1 MISHYFIDR
10 PKFAVVIAI
19 VTALVGAIAVAFIP
33 ISQYPDITPPTV
45 LVTAS
50 YPGANAATIQ
60 NTVAEPIEEKVNGV
74 DGMLYMSSVSD
85 NSGNYNLT
93 VYFRLGTD
101 PDIAAVNVQNRVA
114 LAASL
119 LPTNVIQQGVITSK
133 QSTDLIQVINVIS
146 PDESRDDIFLSNYA
160 SNVIEEALARIPGV
174 GAVSQLG
181 ELQYSMRVW
190 LQADRLTSLGLTATD
205 VIDAIEAQNVQATP
219 GTIGAPPFGGATTDF
234 QFTLDAQGLL
244 TEAEQFENIIVTASD
259 EGRIVRLSD
268 VARIQLGSETYDA
281 TSLFNGKPNAAVA
294 VYLESGANAIQ
305 VADAVNEQLV
315 RLSESYPEGV
325 TALVG
330 YDVTKAVRIS
340 IREVIETLGITALLV
355 IVVTFLFL
363 VSWRATIIPAIA
375 IPVSLLGAVAFIF
388 LIGFSANMITL
399 FALILAITLVVDDA
413 IVVIE
418 NAERIMA
425 EEGLEP
431 REATL
436 KAMSEVTRPIIA
448 TTFVLAAVFVPVC
461 FFPGVT
467 GKIYMEFALTITFAF
482 GLSAVNALTLGP
494 ALCSMLLSRNTGH
507 PKGFLRIMPRMVERV
522 RRAYMWLVIRMI
534 RYTGVTL
541 VVFAIVIAATVHLFM
556 TTPTGFVPAEDQ
568 GDLMSSVRLPDGASL
583 QRTEVVINH
592 LAEVVRN
599 MPGIADTLGVSGFSL
614 IDGTIPNGGTVIA
627 VLDPWDQRRTKE
639 TQWHAI
645 MDAMDEEMNKIPEAT
660 AVVFPRPAIP
670 GLGSSGGIAAE
681 LLDMNNGSIQQL
693 DAVKTAF
700 LTALNAAP
708 EFKQVFGNFS
718 ASTPQYYLSVDRD
731 RAETLGVDISNIYEV
746 LQANLGSYYVNNFTK
761 DGHIYWVVVSADAPF
776 RQTVEEIE
784 NIYVRNSDNQMLP
797 LSVLVTRKP
806 MLGADN
812 ISRFNLFKNVS
823 ISGILAENVS
833 SGDGIAALQ
842 KIADETLPPGYEI
855 VWSGVTLQEV
865 EAGGLVVYILLL
877 AVLFAYLFLV
887 AQYESWTL
895 PLSVMA
901 STVMAVFG
909 ALIPLAFLP
918 GLDNNI
924 YAQVGLVLL
933 IGLAAKKAIMVVE
946 FAKTRREAGASIKH
960 AALRA
965 AKLRFRPVTMT
976 GLCFVI
982 GVMPL
987 LFSTGPGAASRL
999 SIGAPVFAGMLLDS
1013 TLGLLMVP
1021 ILYVFF
1027 QTLREKIRGW
1037 FRRKPRQAV
1046 SPVASK
1052 TPAGSS

>member
-1 MISHYFIDR
+1 MISSYFIDR
-10 PKFAVVIAI
+10 PKFALIIAI
-19 VTALVGAIAVAFIP
+19 VTALVGAIAVAFMP

-50 YPGANAATIQ
+50 YPGANASTIQ
-60 NTVAEPIEEKVNGV
+60 NTVAEPIEDKVNGV
-74 DGMLYMSSVSD
+74 DGMLYMTSTSD
-85 NSGNYNLT
+85 NSGNYELT

-119 LPTNVIQQGVITSK
+119 LPADVTQQGVITSK
-133 QSTDLIQVINVIS
+133 QSTDLIQVINIIS
-146 PDESRDDIFLSNYA
+146 PDESRDDIFLSNFA
-160 SNVIEEALARIPGV
+160 SNIVEEAISRIPGV
-174 GAVSQLG
+174 GGVSQLG
-181 ELQYSMRVW
+181 ELQYSMRIW

-205 VIDAIEAQNVQATP
+205 VIDAIEAQNVQATA
-219 GTIGAPPFGGATTDF
+219 GTVGAPPFSTANTDF

-244 TEAEQFENIIVTASD
+244 TEPEQFENIIVSASD
-259 EGRIVRLSD
+259 NGRIVRLRD
-268 VARIQLGSETYDA
+268 VARVQLGSETYDV
-281 TSLFNGKPNAAVA
+281 TSLFNGKPNAAIT

-305 VADAVNEQLV
+305 VSDAVNQQLAQ
-315 RLSESYPEGV
+315 LSKSFPSGV
-325 TALVG
+325 AYLVG

-340 IREVIETLGITALLV
+340 IDEVIKTLGTTALLV

-363 VSWRATIIPAIA
+363 LSWRATIIPAIA
-375 IPVSLLGAVAFIF
+375 IPVSLLGAIAFIY

-418 NAERIMA
+418 NAERIMEA
-425 EEGLEP
+425 EGLEP
-431 REATL
+431 RDATL

-482 GLSAVNALTLGP
+482 ALSAVNALTLGP
-494 ALCSMLLSRNTGH
+494 ALCSMLLTHSTGH
-507 PKGFLRIMPRMVERV
+507 PKGILRIMPRIVTRL
-522 RRAYMWLVIRMI
+522 RRAYMWLVVRMI
-534 RYTGVTL
+534 RHMAVTL
-541 VVFAIVIAATVHLFM
+541 VVFAVFNAATVYLFM

-568 GDLMSSVRLPDGASL
+568 GDLMSSVKLPEAASL

-592 LAEVVRN
+592 LADVVRN
-599 MPGIADTLGVSGFSL
+599 SPGVVDTLGVSGFSL
-614 IDGTIPNGGTVIA
+614 IDGTISNVGTVIA
-627 VLDPWDQRRTKE
+627 VLAPWGERKSKE

-645 MDAMDEEMNKIPEAT
+645 MDTLDAEMNKIPEAT

-681 LLDMNNGSIQQL
+681 LLDINNGSIHQL
-693 DAVKTAF
+693 DAVKTGF

-718 ASTPQYYLSVDRD
+718 AATPQYYLSIDRD
-731 RAETLGVDISNIYEV
+731 RAETLGVDISDIYEV
-746 LQANLGSYYVNNFTK
+746 LQANLGSYFVNNFTK
-761 DGHIYWVVVSADAPF
+761 DGHIYWVVISADAQF
-776 RQTVEEIE
+776 RQNVEKIE
-784 NIYVRNSDNQMLP
+784 EIYVRNSDGEMLP
-797 LSVLVTRKP
+797 LSVLVSKKP
-806 MLGADN
+806 TLGADN
-812 ISRFNLFKNVS
+812 IGRFNLFKNVS
-823 ISGILAENVS
+823 ISGILSENVS
-833 SGDGIAALQ
+833 TGDGIAAMQ
-842 KIADETLPPGYEI
+842 KIADDTLPAGYQI

-887 AQYESWTL
+887 AQYESWAL

-909 ALIPLAFLP
+909 ALLPLAFIP

-924 YAQVGLVLL
+924 YSQVGLVLL

-946 FAKTRREAGASIKH
+946 FAKSRREAGASLNR
-960 AALRA
+960 AALKA

-976 GLCFVI
+976 GLCFVV
-982 GVMPL
+982 GVTPL
-987 LFSTGPGAASRL
+987 LFSTGPGAAARL
-999 SIGAPVFAGMLLDS
+999 SIGAPVFAGMLVDS

-1021 ILYVFF
+1021 VLYVFF
-1027 QTLREKIRGW
+1027 QTIREKVRGW
-1037 FRRKPRQAV
+1037 LRRKPNREI
-1046 SPVASK
+1046 SPAASQ
-1052 TPAGSS
+1052 